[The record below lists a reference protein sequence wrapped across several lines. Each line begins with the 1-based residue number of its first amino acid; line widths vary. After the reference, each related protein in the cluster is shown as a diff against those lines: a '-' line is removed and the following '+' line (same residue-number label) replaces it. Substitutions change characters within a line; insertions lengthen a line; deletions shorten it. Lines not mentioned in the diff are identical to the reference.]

1 VTPELTTETKNRPS
15 LMKRLFWLM
24 RLFGIVLFV
33 VILLKVD
40 LKDVAK
46 QLSFT
51 DGWLLAAGLSFQFIV
66 LVAKGIRWHLMN
78 AGKNEWKYWK
88 QSLGRFYESYAIG
101 VVTPARMGELL
112 KAGHEKGSGNVFTSV
127 IRVIA
132 ERGLDIGVFVILAGL
147 SVLTGAYLKWPDL
160 YSGLIIFSG
169 LAFLI
174 ISMFLLASSKFN
186 VLVNNLVHLLPGK
199 MKSLHFAHK
208 SFSGSTSAFIITLSL
223 LSNISY
229 FISCY
234 FLALSTGL
242 EAGFIWTSGAVAVSG
257 LLNMLPVTIMGVGT
271 RELTFLYVFN
281 SYPQSIV
288 LSFSFL
294 VVLIAQIGGGLISL
308 AAGQFFLHSNTR
320 KKS

>member
-1 VTPELTTETKNRPS
+1 MPSEIKNRPG
-15 LMKRLFWLM
+15 LLKRLFWLM
-24 RLFGIVLFV
+24 RLFGIILFV
-33 VILLKVD
+33 VILLRVD

-46 QLSFT
+46 QLSLT
-51 DGWLLAAGLSFQFIV
+51 DGWMLAAGLSFQLIV
-66 LVAKGIRWHLMN
+66 LAAKGIRWHLMN
-78 AGKNEWKYWK
+78 AGKNEWIYWK

-112 KAGHEKGSGNVFTSV
+112 KAGHEKGSGSIFTSV
-127 IRVIA
+127 IRVVA
-132 ERGLDIGVFVILAGL
+132 ERGLDIGVFVILSGL
-147 SVLTGAYLKWPDL
+147 SVLSGAYLKWPII
-160 YSGLIIFSG
+160 YSSMIIFSG
-169 LAFLI
+169 LAFLV
-174 ISMFLLASSKFN
+174 ISMLLLASSKFN
-186 VLVNNLVHLLPGK
+186 MLVNKLVHLLPGK

-208 SFSGSTSAFIITLSL
+208 SFLGSTSALIITLSL

-257 LLNMLPVTIMGVGT
+257 LLSMLPVTIMGVGT
-271 RELTFLYVFN
+271 RELTFLYIFS

-308 AAGQFFLHSNTR
+308 AAGQLFLHSNTR